1 MGRHH
6 KEDSSEHR
14 HERKG
19 NRSHELLAGAAAFAA
34 FRAFQSHQKAQGKPV
49 SHALAKELLA
59 AFAAAEVEKLIE
71 TKGREKWDEYRSR
84 SKTRDEV
91 REMTKDLYRDRYET
105 ITDGYEDEIDLR
117 ESRHRHKEIEE
128 PGRRSYERSRDR
140 RRRKEETGY
149 YY

>member
-1 MGRHH
+1 MGHH
-6 KEDSSEHR
+6 KEDSTHR
-14 HERKG
+14 HEHKG

-34 FRAFQSHQKAQGKPV
+34 FHAFEAHQKAQGKPV

-91 REMTKDLYRDRYET
+91 RERSKELYRQSYEGV
-105 ITDGYEDEIDLR
+105 IDGYEDEV
-117 ESRHRHKEIEE
+117 EVGGHRHRHREIEE
-128 PGRRSYERSRDR
+128 PRRRSHDHSTSRER
-140 RRRKEETGY
+140 RRRKEETAY

>member
-1 MGRHH
+1 MGHH
-6 KEDSSEHR
+6 KEDSTHR
-14 HERKG
+14 HEHKG

-34 FRAFQSHQKAQGKPV
+34 FHAFEAHQKAQGKPV

-91 REMTKDLYRDRYET
+91 RERSKELYKQSYEGV
-105 ITDGYEDEIDLR
+105 IDEDEI
-117 ESRHRHKEIEE
+117 EVGRHRHRHREIEE
-128 PGRRSYERSRDR
+128 PRRSHDHSTSRER
-140 RRRKEETGY
+140 RRRKEETAY